1 MSMAFTFELVS
12 PERLLVSREVDSV
25 VVPAAEG
32 DMTAMP
38 NHAPTMSA
46 LRAGM
51 VTVET
56 GGDKEQFVVLGGFAD
71 VQPDSCT
78 ILAETAAT
86 PGDFDRDLLTSRI
99 DEAQTRLKETSDDDE
114 RSELEEV
121 LGSLTTLN
129 EQILPA

>member
-1 MSMAFTFELVS
+1 MAFTFELVS

-32 DMTAMP
+32 ELTAMP
-38 NHAPTMSA
+38 DHAPTMSA

-51 VTVET
+51 VTVEA
-56 GGDKEQFVVLGGFAD
+56 GGDKEEYVVLGGFAD
-71 VQPDSCT
+71 IQPESCT
-78 ILAETAAT
+78 ILAELASA
-86 PGDFDRDLLTSRI
+86 PGEFDRDILASRI
-99 DEAQTRLKETSDDDE
+99 EEARTRLKETSDDDE
-114 RSELEEV
+114 RSELEEI

>member
-1 MSMAFTFELVS
+1 MAFTFELVS

-56 GGDKEQFVVLGGFAD
+56 GSDKEQFVVLGGFAD

-99 DEAQTRLKETSDDDE
+99 EEAQTRLKETSDDDE